1 MFRVFIHEPLNSL
14 ENKQINRQIEAKI
27 VKTRKGFTLIELLVV
42 IAIIAIL
49 AALLLPALARAK
61 SEALKVNCKS
71 NIRQLTYAFIMYAGD
86 FDSYMP
92 PIGPPFNSL
101 YPGYMPNVALNN
113 WAIPIADLLR
123 DKYMNQ
129 TPSGTVDGAVRTAT
143 SFNCPAVVRR
153 SSIDR
158 EDVWL
163 SNGWDP
169 NNRHTSYQAMTS
181 IMANPELNP
190 GRVHP
195 KLSGEVTNFQVVRM
209 EDSPDKLLITDQ
221 VQYLKSAGW
230 ISNHL
235 GPVHG
240 SNQGHVD
247 GSVSWKPY
255 ATMKREYGD
264 ERKPGKGTYAWR
276 SDWPQWW

>member
-1 MFRVFIHEPLNSL
+1 MPPGFAMFRVFIHEPLNSL

-123 DKYMNQ
+123 DKYMTQ
-129 TPSGTVDGAVRTAT
+129 TPSGT
-143 SFNCPAVVRR
+143 P
-153 SSIDR
+153 R
-158 EDVWL
+158 EI
-163 SNGWDP
+163 S
-169 NNRHTSYQAMTS
+169 
-181 IMANPELNP
+181 
-190 GRVHP
+190 
-195 KLSGEVTNFQVVRM
+195 M
-209 EDSPDKLLITDQ
+209 ESL
-221 VQYLKSAGW
+221 
-230 ISNHL
+230 
-235 GPVHG
+235 
-240 SNQGHVD
+240 QGN
-247 GSVSWKPY
+247 
-255 ATMKREYGD
+255 
-264 ERKPGKGTYAWR
+264 
-276 SDWPQWW
+276 